1 MTQKAEVLPEED
13 RESSGLSEKSPEP
26 SPKKSQFTR
35 QNAIIIGAFFPSL
48 IAVVFLLYAVMVLWI
63 PAWFPSPNE
72 SPFEFPHFTFISEEE
87 IATGEPVNLV
97 ILADDDQ
104 HIADAFHKVGLVQ
117 VESVDQQSLETTVV
131 DALEKRITPI
141 SHRYMLG
148 RSQDY
153 AFQSYSDSV
162 THRHHLR
169 VWRYEDQTWDGKPI
183 WLVSASYD
191 QGLWLTLAGF
201 VPMPTHLVSP
211 NLDDERDYLAELFI
225 HHGAVSRRSH
235 APGVGP
241 ILFRSNGDLSFYFTD
256 GEVVVLSLGEPA
268 DGKPEIVPLHWSLR
282 VRSNYFSVPTLFLQ
296 FLGLAH
302 VYESPSA
309 ILREI
314 EDAVE

>member
-1 MTQKAEVLPEED
+1 MTQEAEVLSEGD
-13 RESSGLSEKSPEP
+13 RESSGFSEKSPEP
-26 SPKKSQFTR
+26 PPKKSQFTR
-35 QNAIIIGAFFPSL
+35 QNAIIIGAFSL
-48 IAVVFLLYAVMVLWI
+48 SLVAVVFLLYAVMVLWL
-63 PAWFPSPNE
+63 PVWFPPPDE
-72 SPFEFPHFTFISEEE
+72 SPFKFPHFTYTSEEE
-87 IATGEPVNLV
+87 TATGEPVNLV

-104 HIADAFHKVGLVQ
+104 QIVDAFHRVGLVQ
-117 VESVDQQSLETTVV
+117 VESVDQQSLETTIV

-148 RSQDY
+148 RAQDY

-169 VWRYEDQTWDGKPI
+169 VWRYEDHTWDGKPI

-191 QGLWLTLAGF
+191 QGLGLTLAGF
-201 VPMPTHLVSP
+201 LPMPTHIVSP
-211 NLDDERDYLAELFI
+211 NLDDERDFLAELFM
-225 HHGAVSRRSH
+225 HHGAVSSRSH

-256 GEVVVLSLGEPA
+256 GEVVVLTLGEPA

-282 VRSNYFSVPTLFLQ
+282 VRSKYFSVPTLFLQ